1 MRRISM
7 AKYYIPVWS
16 SIIKDIE
23 IEKQEM
29 AGFDAEVEFIRDREE
44 FIKVAAKADAV
55 ITADSKIDRS
65 IIENLVKCK
74 IIVRQGIGFD
84 NIDIKA
90 AAEKNIIVCN
100 VPDYCTDEVSD
111 HTIALILSLVRK
123 VPVYSGL
130 VKNGI
135 WDIKSVSPI
144 RRLSTLVLGLAGFGK
159 IAREVARKAKPFG
172 FRIMAFDPYVSPQ
185 LAEECGVDLVN
196 FEELIKES
204 DIISI
209 HVPLSKETLHLFDK
223 TKFNLMKPTAYIVNT
238 GRGPLIN
245 EKDLYE
251 ALKNNRLAGAA
262 LDVLEQEPPQK
273 DNPLLALENVIVTPH
288 AAFYSE
294 ESYIDLRRKAV
305 QEVKRVLSNQPPL
318 NQVNKSASVK

>member
-1 MRRISM
+1 M

-90 AAEKNIIVCN
+90 ATEKNIIVCN

-185 LAEECGVDLVN
+185 LAEEYGVDLVN
-196 FEELIKES
+196 FEDLIKES

-273 DNPLLALENVIVTPH
+273 DNPLLTLENVIVTPH

-294 ESYIDLRRKAV
+294 ESYMDLRRKAV

>member
-1 MRRISM
+1 M

-196 FEELIKES
+196 FEDLIKES

>member
-1 MRRISM
+1 M

-90 AAEKNIIVCN
+90 ATEKNIIVCN

-196 FEELIKES
+196 FEDLIKES

-294 ESYIDLRRKAV
+294 ESYMDLRRKAV

>member
-1 MRRISM
+1 M

-65 IIENLVKCK
+65 IIKNLVKCK

-196 FEELIKES
+196 FEDLIKES

>member
-1 MRRISM
+1 M

-196 FEELIKES
+196 FEDLIKES

-223 TKFNLMKPTAYIVNT
+223 TKFSLMKPTAYIVNT

>member
-1 MRRISM
+1 M

-65 IIENLVKCK
+65 IIKNLVKCK

-123 VPVYSGL
+123 VPIYSGL

-196 FEELIKES
+196 FEDLIKES

>member
-196 FEELIKES
+196 FEDLIKES

-223 TKFNLMKPTAYIVNT
+223 TKFSLMKPTAYIVNT

>member
-1 MRRISM
+1 M
-7 AKYYIPVWS
+7 
-16 SIIKDIE
+16 
-23 IEKQEM
+23 
-29 AGFDAEVEFIRDREE
+29 
-44 FIKVAAKADAV
+44 
-55 ITADSKIDRS
+55 
-65 IIENLVKCK
+65 VK
-74 IIVRQGIGFD
+74 
-84 NIDIKA
+84 
-90 AAEKNIIVCN
+90 
-100 VPDYCTDEVSD
+100 S
-111 HTIALILSLVRK
+111 
-123 VPVYSGL
+123 
-130 VKNGI
+130 GI

-196 FEELIKES
+196 FEDLIKES

>member
-1 MRRISM
+1 M

-65 IIENLVKCK
+65 IIGNLVKCK

-144 RRLSTLVLGLAGFGK
+144 RRLSTLILGLAGFGK

-185 LAEECGVDLVN
+185 LAGEYGVDLVN
-196 FEELIKES
+196 FEDLIKES

>member
-1 MRRISM
+1 M

-90 AAEKNIIVCN
+90 ATEKNIIVCN

-196 FEELIKES
+196 FEDLIKES

>member
-196 FEELIKES
+196 FEDLIKES

>member
-1 MRRISM
+1 M

-123 VPVYSGL
+123 VPIYSGL

-196 FEELIKES
+196 FEDLIKES